1 MLDLRMGAEQFYNSI
16 SRTTPKNHESC
27 RMYHVHSKNSKAESL
42 SLRHGFSGW
51 LLRAPLSPFFVNAEF
66 AAT

>member
-27 RMYHVHSKNSKAESL
+27 RMYHVSKNSKAESL
-42 SLRHGFSGW
+42 SLRHDFSGW
-51 LLRAPLSPFFVNAEF
+51 LLRAPLSLFFANAEF